1 MTGADETGSC
11 GAVTALVS
19 VGMAEGG
26 GGGGGGGT
34 MYCPVA
40 LSHTRTVG
48 GVAKGSGA
56 VACEAGVAADDAA
69 Q

>member
-1 MTGADETGSC
+1 MRPAAAAPSL
-11 GAVTALVS
+11 LVGI
-19 VGMAEGG
+19 GMAEGG

>member
-1 MTGADETGSC
+1 MAGADETGSC
-11 GAVTALVS
+11 SAVTALVS
-19 VGMAEGG
+19 VGMAE
-26 GGGGGGGT
+26 GGGGGGT